1 MAAAQ
6 GPKGNKV
13 KLLTFNSWRKKS
25 VLGYKTVERDG
36 ISYVNFIWCKVCSTN
51 SNAMLNH
58 HKCKGGVTNSVKTF
72 INGMNGVTKHFVDCQ
87 LFTPSEC

>member
-6 GPKGNKV
+6 GQKGNKV
-13 KLLTFNSWRKKS
+13 KLLTFN
-25 VLGYKTVERDG
+25 DG